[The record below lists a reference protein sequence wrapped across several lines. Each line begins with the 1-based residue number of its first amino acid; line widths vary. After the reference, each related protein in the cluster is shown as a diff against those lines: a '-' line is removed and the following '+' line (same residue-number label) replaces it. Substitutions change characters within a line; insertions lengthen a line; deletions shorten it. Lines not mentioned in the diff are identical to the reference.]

1 VADDSLEQRIKRV
14 EDDIAS
20 SKTPLEK
27 RVEELEA
34 KTRALQPK
42 KRDGWDKLQALGGI
56 LTALTTALVGYF
68 LTGSVNM
75 ALEKRKL
82 ESTNV
87 GQMRDLIR
95 SFNSDKIESG
105 DAEAHALTLAAF
117 GEFAVPTLTAA
128 LGTNTQAR
136 ALAAETGLMAVA
148 LHDRP
153 FVCTTLVDVLDNRT
167 QRYTWLLQ
175 KRTVT
180 LLGKLDCGRKANSAL
195 ERYLAL
201 VMNAKTPAGLAT
213 YVGALDPNSDVGR
226 GEVADMLEAL
236 CRTSTLRDHSEC
248 KPAVAEKGKG

>member
-1 VADDSLEQRIKRV
+1 MADDSLEQRIKRL

-20 SKTPLEK
+20 GKTPLER
-27 RVEELEA
+27 RVDELEA

-56 LTALTTALVGYF
+56 LTAITTALVGYF

-136 ALAAETGLMAVA
+136 ALAAETGLLAVA

-153 FVCTTLVDVLDNRT
+153 FVCTTLTDVLDNRT
-167 QRYTWLLQ
+167 QRYTWLLH

-180 LLGKLDCGRKANSAL
+180 LLGKLDCGRKADRAL
-195 ERYLAL
+195 ERYLVL
-201 VMNAKTPAGLAT
+201 VGNANTPEGLAAYVSVLDPAGG
-213 YVGALDPNSDVGR
+213 VER
-226 GEVADMLEAL
+226 GEVADMIEAL
-236 CRTSTLRDHSEC
+236 CRTVTLRDRAGC
-248 KPAVAEKGKG
+248 KPAVATKGKG

>member
-1 VADDSLEQRIKRV
+1 MADDALEQRIKRI

-20 SKTPLEK
+20 GKTPLEK
-27 RVEELEA
+27 RVDELEA

-56 LTALTTALVGYF
+56 LTAITTAVVGYL

-95 SFNSDKIESG
+95 TFNSDTIASG
-105 DAEAHALTLAAF
+105 EAEAHALTLAAF

-136 ALAAETGLMAVA
+136 ALAAETGLLAVA

-153 FVCTTLVDVLDNRT
+153 FVCSTLTDVLDNRT
-167 QRYTWLLQ
+167 RRYTWLLHQ
-175 KRTVT
+175 RTVA
-180 LLGKLDCGRKANSAL
+180 LLGKLDCGSKAERAL
-195 ERYLAL
+195 DRYMTL
-201 VMNAKTPAGLAT
+201 VLNARTPEGLAT
-213 YVGALDPNSDVGR
+213 YVNALDANSDVGR
-226 GEVADMLEAL
+226 GEVQDMLDVL
-236 CRTSTLRDHSEC
+236 CRTVTLRERTEC
-248 KPAVAEKGKG
+248 KPAVPTKGKG

>member
-1 VADDSLEQRIKRV
+1 MADDSLEQRIKRL

-27 RVEELEA
+27 RVDELET

-42 KRDGWDKLQALGGI
+42 KRDAWDKLQALGGI
-56 LTALTTALVGYF
+56 LTALTTALVGYL
-68 LTGSVNM
+68 LTGSVNQ

-87 GQMRDLIR
+87 VQMRDLIK
-95 SFNSDKIESG
+95 SFNSDKIEPG

-153 FVCTTLVDVLDNRT
+153 FVCTTLTDILDNRT
-167 QRYTWLLQ
+167 QRYTWLLH
-175 KRTVT
+175 KRTVSI
-180 LLGKLDCGRKANSAL
+180 LGKLDCGTKGERAL

-201 VMNAKTPAGLAT
+201 VAHANTADGLAAYAAT
-213 YVGALDPNSDVGR
+213 LDSAGGVERGDAADV
-226 GEVADMLEAL
+226 LETL
-236 CRTSTLRDHSEC
+236 CHTVTLRNRVEC
-248 KPAVAEKGKG
+248 KPEVPAKGKS